1 MIASMAAFNVMLG
14 RYKIVPKEIKDLVL
28 GKYGRTPAPI
38 DAEIQQLIIG
48 DQQPISHRPADDILP
63 QLETL
68 KQELPERGYPA
79 APIEDVLSYALF
91 PEVALDYFALRILNN

>member
-48 DQQPISHRPADDILP
+48 DQ
-63 QLETL
+63 
-68 KQELPERGYPA
+68 
-79 APIEDVLSYALF
+79 
-91 PEVALDYFALRILNN
+91 